1 MKKTLRITAAVLLA
15 TLLLIGALT
24 GGLWLWGGASS
35 SLAST
40 LNQLASY
47 LPAGQTLQT
56 RDVEG
61 SVRGGGRIGWLRWQS
76 GQLSVE
82 ATDVRVAWTLR
93 PLING
98 ELRLSQLAIAHLRI
112 EDQRAPSPAS
122 PPTDLRLPLR
132 VDLPFQID
140 TVDWAGNT
148 PLQIRQLRG
157 HYVFDSNKHRLSAG
171 QGQISSGNYRF
182 DGELQAQ
189 APMALALQLQGSV
202 ATTLPSSAQRVTVQ
216 AQADLKGTLAGPEA
230 ALALQARL
238 QPEFSNASP
247 AGKSAKATPQAM
259 QASVTAR
266 LLPWQPQPIA
276 SANAQW
282 QALDLA
288 ALWPQ
293 APQTQLSGAAS
304 VTPAGAGWQGA
315 VQLRNARSGPWNQQ
329 RLPLEQLTAQ
339 VVYQQGQWQVESL
352 QASGAGG
359 RIEAKG
365 QLAAAQWQ
373 GSATLSGI
381 NPAALDTRLA
391 ATALDGKLTAQQ
403 TPSGIAFNA
412 QLKPAARQPAARNTT
427 ALAGLR
433 LQSLQ
438 TQGRWHAPLLTLDT
452 LQLHTDDAQLQGQ
465 LSVDT
470 RSLATQGQLAL
481 TLPGASAT
489 LNGHLA
495 STRGQG
501 DLSLRVS
508 DASLSTRWLQR
519 WPGLAAAL
527 NPTTLQGGAEVSAHW
542 QGGWQQQGQTL
553 QIQASVRAPQLTLTD
568 ATQTPEQ
575 AWRLRELQADLS
587 GTLRALR
594 LSVRGQADQAQRH
607 FALQAEAQ
615 GGRLSDG
622 VWQAQLDS
630 AQLSSQSSLQPGL
643 WTLQLSER
651 LRLDWQQSAS
661 SQKLALSA
669 ASARLSG
676 PVPGAATL
684 RWQAANWSQ
693 QTTGTSPRTAW
704 RSQGN
709 VQGVPLAWLTLL
721 DPAQTA
727 PLGLGGDLLLGGQW
741 DASGGDTLRLRAT
754 LERSSGDLQ
763 LQAEDASAPP
773 LRAGLREARLQ
784 LNADGEQV
792 SATLRWD
799 SERAGQVQASAS
811 TRLQR
816 QNGSWTWPADAPL
829 AGSLRAQLPPINAW
843 SVLAPPGWRLRGTLD
858 ADATLSGTRAA
869 PLWRGT
875 LQAQDIAVRSVVDGL
890 DFSKGTLRARLEGQ
904 KLDILEFTL
913 QGAGRDGGVLSST
926 GSVQWLPAS
935 GPAATAASRLRMEL
949 DATAKALRVSARAD
963 RRLVVSGQLSARLT
977 EAHLDLRGQLKAD
990 SALFTLPDDTAPQ
1003 LGDDVQVRKPGPRPV
1018 AVTAPAPARLRLTPE
1033 IAITLD
1039 LGPDFQVRGR
1049 GLVTR
1054 LAGQLE
1060 LRNTAGTTLAP
1071 QLTGQLRTVRGTYK
1085 AYGQQ
1090 LSIEQ
1095 GLLRFTGPYD
1105 NPALDILA
1113 IRPNLQQRV
1122 GVQISGTA
1130 RAPVV
1135 RLYAEPELAEADK
1148 LAWLILGR
1156 SAANGGAE
1164 SALLQ
1169 QAALALLGG
1178 NGKSL
1183 SGSLAQA
1190 LGLDELSM
1198 RGASSDGTT
1207 TGATVMLGKHISRD
1221 FYVVFERSL
1230 TSTLGTLY
1238 IFYDLSRRFT
1248 LRAQAGT
1255 QSAVDLIFTVRYD

>member
-15 TLLLIGALT
+15 SLLLIGALA

-40 LNQLASY
+40 LNQLTSY

-61 SVRGGGRIGWLRWQS
+61 SVRAGGRIGWLRWQS
-76 GQLSVE
+76 GQLSIE
-82 ATDVRVAWTLR
+82 ATGVRVAWTLR
-93 PLING
+93 PLLDG
-98 ELRLSQLAIAHLRI
+98 KLRLSQLAIAHLRI
-112 EDQRAPSPAS
+112 EDQRAPSS
-122 PPTDLRLPLR
+122 PTAPTDLRLPLK

-140 TVDWAGNT
+140 TVDWAGST
-148 PLQIRQLRG
+148 PLQIKQLSG
-157 HYVFDSNKHRLSAG
+157 HYVFDSNKHRLNAG
-171 QGQISSGNYRF
+171 QGQISSGTYRF
-182 DGELQAQ
+182 DGDLQAQ
-189 APMALALQLQGSV
+189 APMALALHLQGHV
-202 ATTLPSSAQRVTVQ
+202 QTTLPSSPQAITVQ
-216 AQADLKGTLAGPEA
+216 AQAELKGTLAGEDA

-238 QPEFSNASP
+238 QPELASNNP
-247 AGKSAKATPQAM
+247 KSAKTAAQAM

-282 QALDLA
+282 QALNLA

-293 APQTQLSGAAS
+293 APQTQLSGEAS
-304 VTPAGAGWQGA
+304 VTPAGARWQAA
-315 VQLRNARSGPWNQQ
+315 VQLRNTRSGPWNQQ
-329 RLPLEQLTAQ
+329 RLPLEQLTAR
-339 VVYQQGQWQVESL
+339 VVHQQGQWQVESL
-352 QASGAGG
+352 QASGAEGH
-359 RIEAKG
+359 IKAQG
-365 QLAAAQWQ
+365 QLAGAQWQ

-403 TPSGIAFNA
+403 TPSGITFDA
-412 QLKPAARQPAARNTT
+412 QLTPAPRQPAAGNTT
-427 ALAGLR
+427 TLAGLR
-433 LQSLQ
+433 LQRLHA
-438 TQGRWHAPLLTLDT
+438 QGRWHAPLLTFDT

-465 LSVDT
+465 LGVDT

-501 DLSLRVS
+501 DLNLRVS

-519 WPGLAAAL
+519 WPGVAATL
-527 NPTTLQGGAEVSAHW
+527 PSSSLQGSAEVNAHW
-542 QGGWQQQGQTL
+542 QGGWQQQGQAL
-553 QIQASVRAPQLTLTD
+553 QIQASVNAPQLTLRD

-575 AWRLRELQADLS
+575 AWRLHALQANLS

-594 LSVRGQADQAQRH
+594 LSVRAQADQAQRH

-615 GGRLSDG
+615 GGRLSEG

-630 AQLSSQSSLQPGL
+630 AQLSAQSSLQPGL
-643 WTLQLSER
+643 WTLQLGER

-661 SQKLALSA
+661 TQTVALSA

-684 RWQAANWSQ
+684 RWQAAHWSQ
-693 QTTGTSPRTAW
+693 QTSGTHPRTAW
-704 RSQGN
+704 RSQGTL
-709 VQGVPLAWLTLL
+709 QGVPLAWLTLL
-721 DPAQTA
+721 DPAQTTS
-727 PLGLGGDLLLGGQW
+727 LGLGGDLLLGGQW
-741 DASGGDTLRLRAT
+741 DASGSDTLHLRAT
-754 LERSSGDLQ
+754 LERSSGDVQ
-763 LQAEDASAPP
+763 LQAEDANAPP

-784 LNADGEQV
+784 LSADGEQV
-792 SATLRWD
+792 SANLRWD

-811 TRLQR
+811 TRLQH
-816 QNGSWTWPADAPL
+816 QNGSWSWPTAAPL
-829 AGSLRAQLPPINAW
+829 AGTLRAQLPPINAW

-875 LQAQDIAVRSVVDGL
+875 LQANNIAVRSVVDGL
-890 DFSKGTLRARLEGQ
+890 DFSQGTLRARLEGQ

-913 QGAGRDGGVLSST
+913 QGAGRDGGLLSSS

-935 GPAATAASRLRMEL
+935 AAATPLASRLRLEL
-949 DATAKALRVSARAD
+949 DATAQALRVSARAD
-963 RRLVVSGQLSARLT
+963 RRLVVSGQLSARL
-977 EAHLDLRGQLKAD
+977 ADGRLDLRGQLKAD

-1003 LGDDVQVRKPGPRPV
+1003 LGDDVQVRKPGPRP
-1018 AVTAPAPARLRLTPE
+1018 ARVTTPAPARPRLSPE

-1054 LAGQLE
+1054 LAGQLA
-1060 LRNTAGTTLAP
+1060 LRNTAGPALAP

-1090 LSIEQ
+1090 LLIEQ

-1105 NPALDILA
+1105 NPSLDILA

-1130 RAPVV
+1130 HSPVV

-1198 RGASSDGTT
+1198 RGASSSTDGTT
-1207 TGATVMLGKHISRD
+1207 TGATVTLGKHISRD
-1221 FYVVFERSL
+1221 FYVAFERSL
-1230 TSTLGTLY
+1230 SSTLGTLY